1 MAGPL
6 TGIRIIDATQM
17 ISGPFAAGLLG
28 DQGADVIKVEPPGVG
43 DPIRYFGA
51 MRGGMSALFATSNRN
66 KRSVVLDVKNPADLE
81 RLHALV
87 ATADVFMQNFR
98 PGAAERIGLGEQT
111 LRGLRPD
118 LIYVSISGFG
128 EHGPYVEQRVYDPVI
143 QALSG
148 MATLQGD
155 KGPPHMVRTILP
167 DKLTAITAAQAIA
180 AALFAR
186 ERNGRGDHVRLA
198 MIDAMVA
205 WLWPDGMWNHT
216 LIGEGVENKLPGG
229 FNLVFQTADGY
240 ITAGALTDKE
250 WAGLAHALGHPEW
263 VADEQ
268 FKTIPDRVK
277 NIEALLAL
285 IAAGLRDLSS
295 EQALK
300 SLREEE
306 VPCAPIL
313 NMEQV
318 LCEPQLAANQMI
330 EESDHPVAGPM
341 RSPRPAARFDSAPP
355 TDRRPAPALGEHTDE
370 ILAELTL
377 PDGQ

>member
-1 MAGPL
+1 
-6 TGIRIIDATQM
+6 
-17 ISGPFAAGLLG
+17 
-28 DQGADVIKVEPPGVG
+28 
-43 DPIRYFGA
+43 
-51 MRGGMSALFATSNRN
+51 
-66 KRSVVLDVKNPADLE
+66 
-81 RLHALV
+81 
-87 ATADVFMQNFR
+87 
-98 PGAAERIGLGEQT
+98 
-111 LRGLRPD
+111 
-118 LIYVSISGFG
+118 
-128 EHGPYVEQRVYDPVI
+128 
-143 QALSG
+143 
-148 MATLQGD
+148 
-155 KGPPHMVRTILP
+155 MVRTILP

-229 FNLVFQTADGY
+229 FNLVFKTADGY

-268 FKTIPDRVK
+268 LKTIPDRVK

-285 IAAGLRDLSS
+285 IAAGLRALSS
-295 EQALK
+295 AQALK

>member
-295 EQALK
+295 AQALK

-313 NMEQV
+313 NM
-318 LCEPQLAANQMI
+318 
-330 EESDHPVAGPM
+330 
-341 RSPRPAARFDSAPP
+341 
-355 TDRRPAPALGEHTDE
+355 
-370 ILAELTL
+370 
-377 PDGQ
+377 